1 MTEVI
6 QAIFI
11 RESDTR
17 QQPKPHTVYKIDVHA
32 AVRNWTVWRR
42 YSEFKK
48 LHDQL
53 VAIYP
58 HHPPPVKLP
67 GKSLFPSTFGD
78 TYKIEE
84 RRRGLEDYIRGIL
97 SDRDDR
103 WRQTDVWR
111 GFLAIPTGRPLDMV
125 YTSESWLDE
134 YQDMTQAARETRS
147 LINKRS
153 THIARNEISAS
164 HNCTMQA
171 KKLLLTLT
179 SRLSN
184 LESGLHTLAT
194 GLGCMMSEGELRRRQ
209 DMLNTL
215 KDEKDELLKLV
226 STGRQDHD
234 LLYTNNNNTT
244 TIITSSSSS
253 FNGHVT
259 NETPSSTIPTNNY
272 NNKGLKDRNA
282 LLGGGNDKEP
292 SSMVQRNSTGGR
304 AFGAAFKQNQL
315 AKETQVTRGLDN
327 EGIVKYQQQLMED
340 QDQQV
345 EQFSAIL
352 NRQKQLGYAIG
363 DELET
368 QNQLLDELD
377 RDVGRTQTKMK
388 FANKKL
394 AKIK

>member
-11 RESDTR
+11 RETETR
-17 QQPKPHTVYKIDVHA
+17 QQPKPHTVYKVDVHA
-32 AVRNWTVWRR
+32 AVRNWKVWKR

-53 VAIYP
+53 CTIYP
-58 HHPPPVKLP
+58 KHTPPVAFP
-67 GKSLFPSTFGD
+67 SKSLFPSTFGD
-78 TYKIEE
+78 PQKTEE
-84 RRRGLEDYIRGIL
+84 RRRGLEDYVRGIL

-103 WRQTDVWR
+103 WRQTEVWR
-111 GFLAIPTGRPLDMV
+111 NFLAIPTGRPLDMASS

-134 YQDMTQAARETRS
+134 YQEMTQAARETRS
-147 LINKRS
+147 LMNKRA

-171 KKLLLTLT
+171 KKLLLTLA
-179 SRLSN
+179 SRLAS
-184 LESGLHTLAT
+184 LESGLQALAQGGGVHT
-194 GLGCMMSEGELRRRQ
+194 GQYMSEGELRRRQ

-215 KDEKDELLKLV
+215 KEEKEALLKLV

-234 LLYTNNNNTT
+234 LLYTNNNNNNNNHHST
-244 TIITSSSSS
+244 TSSRSSS
-253 FNGHVT
+253 PTVT
-259 NETPSSTIPTNNY
+259 DTTNY
-272 NNKGLKDRNA
+272 NTNGKGMMDRKA
-282 LLGGGNDKEP
+282 LLGDNNN
-292 SSMVQRNSTGGR
+292 MVQRNSTGTR

-315 AKETQVTRGLDN
+315 AKETEVTRGLDN

-352 NRQKQLGYAIG
+352 NRQKQVGYAIG

-377 RDVGRTQTKMK
+377 RDVGRTQTKLK

-394 AKIK
+394 GKIK

>member
-17 QQPKPHTVYKIDVHA
+17 QQPKPHTIYKVQVHA
-32 AVRNWTVWRR
+32 AVRNWTVWKR

-58 HHPPPVKLP
+58 KYPPPVSFP

-78 TYKIEE
+78 AQKIED
-84 RRRGLEDYIRGIL
+84 RRRRLEDYVRGIL

-111 GFLAIPTGRPLDMV
+111 GFLAIPTGRPLEQS

-147 LINKRS
+147 LINKRA

-171 KKLLLTLT
+171 KKLVLTLAT
-179 SRLSN
+179 RLST
-184 LESGLHTLAT
+184 LEGGLHTLAT
-194 GLGCMMSEGELRRRQ
+194 GSWMSEGELRRRQ

-215 KDEKDELLKLV
+215 KDEKDALLKLV

-234 LLYTNNNNTT
+234 LLYTPNNTSSASSNNGHVAATETTSATSTSTNYHSNSNNNN
-244 TIITSSSSS
+244 
-253 FNGHVT
+253 
-259 NETPSSTIPTNNY
+259 
-272 NNKGLKDRNA
+272 KGIQDRNA
-282 LLGGGNDKEP
+282 LLGDKET
-292 SSMVQRNSTGGR
+292 SMVQRNSSGGR

-315 AKETQVTRGLDN
+315 AKETEVTRGLDN
-327 EGIVKYQQQLMED
+327 EGIVHYQQQLMED

-368 QNQLLDELD
+368 QNQMLDELD
-377 RDVGRTQTKMK
+377 RDGGRTQTKMK